1 MLARLHDNIANHI
14 MALLQIKPNFLN
26 LIFNLDHFLI
36 CLITQLRK
44 KNTLPEQQQEIN
56 ARVGTSSQAC
66 LHYLCGSC
74 MLLKPMKM
82 FW

>member
-14 MALLQIKPNFLN
+14 MALLQIKTNFLN

-44 KNTLPEQQQEIN
+44 KTRYQSNSK
-56 ARVGTSSQAC
+56 R
-66 LHYLCGSC
+66 
-74 MLLKPMKM
+74 
-82 FW
+82 